1 MNVDITAKRVESI
14 YRVNMRIGSV
24 LLPVKYDTGAKYTVI
39 SAKVFNSELTD
50 ENLSEINNY
59 CEKKCNNK
67 ERFIS
72 ASGHSFYGYLVEAH
86 NVKMGN
92 TLLESFRYYLVVE
105 NKRDIALLGFDFID
119 SCKGS
124 FEPHK
129 DIVISE
135 FDEEDYNTTDGAMDN
150 DEVITFID
158 SLTVNQ

>member
-1 MNVDITAKRVESI
+1 MTNVDITAKRVESI

-24 LLPVKYDTGAKYTVI
+24 LLPVKYDTGAKYTV
-39 SAKVFNSELTD
+39 
-50 ENLSEINNY
+50 
-59 CEKKCNNK
+59 
-67 ERFIS
+67 IS